1 MTEDKNFVVAIDG
14 PAGSGKSTVAKLI
27 AKKLKLLYID
37 TGAMYRALT
46 FAALSNNVNPLDNS
60 SVTKLAKK
68 CRIELE
74 DTPAG
79 LRVSLNSIDVTCE
92 IRSPKVNSHVSD
104 VAKIKEVREIM
115 VKEQRRLASGKG
127 VVLEGR
133 DIGTVVF
140 PDARYKFYLDAS
152 VNERAKRRVK
162 EMPGAK
168 PNDVKANVLLRD
180 KIDSSREIGPLKKA
194 QDAVYVD
201 TTDMTIEEVVDTIL
215 KKINVTRC
223 T

>member
-14 PAGSGKSTVAKLI
+14 PAGSGKSTIAKLI
-27 AKKLKLLYID
+27 AKKLNLLYID

-46 FAALSNNVNPLDNS
+46 FAALSNNVNPLDS
-60 SVTKLAKK
+60 LSVSRLAKK

-74 DTPAG
+74 NTPAG
-79 LRVSLNSIDVTCE
+79 LRVNLNSADVTGE

-115 VKEQRRLASGKG
+115 VNEQRRLASGKA

-152 VNERAKRRVK
+152 VDERARRRFK
-162 EMPGAK
+162 EMPGVK
-168 PNDVKANVLLRD
+168 LNDVKENVLLRD
-180 KIDSSREIGPLKKA
+180 NIDSSRETGPLKKA
-194 QDAVYVD
+194 DDAVYVD
-201 TTDMTIEEVVDTIL
+201 TTNMTIREVVGVIL
-215 KKINVTRC
+215 KKINPND
-223 T
+223 